1 MHFTRSGLDYTER
14 QVEAGGD
21 KLAIPD
27 YQTVMLP
34 LLRFAGDRQE
44 HSLRETIDALADEFG
59 LTDEERKA
67 LLPSGQQQIFHN
79 RVGWARTYLTKA
91 GLLQRTRRAHYEITQ
106 RGMETL
112 ATKPARIDVKYLD
125 RFQEFA
131 AFRALKGTRLRGNE
145 VTSDVVSEQETTPE
159 EALETAY
166 GRIRDSLAQ
175 EILLQVKSAS
185 PSLFEKLVVELLLKM
200 GYGGSR
206 QDAGRAIGRSGDE
219 GIDGIIK
226 EDRLGLDII
235 YVQAKRWEAKVG
247 RPEVQK
253 FAGALQGQRAKKGIM
268 ITSSTFSS
276 EARDYV
282 SKIENKIVL
291 MDGDELADLMIDHN
305 LGVSPMALYEVKK
318 IDTDYFTE

>member
-1 MHFTRSGLDYTER
+1 
-14 QVEAGGD
+14 
-21 KLAIPD
+21 
-27 YQTVMLP
+27 MLP

-44 HSLRETIDALADEFG
+44 HSLRETIDALAEEFE

-67 LLPSGQQQIFHN
+67 LLPSGQQQVFDN

-91 GLLQRTRRAHYEITQ
+91 AVLQSTRRAHYEITQ
-106 RGMETL
+106 RGLDVLSMN
-112 ATKPARIDVKYLD
+112 PARIDVKFLD
-125 RFQEFA
+125 RFEEFA
-131 AFRALKGTRLRGNE
+131 EFRALKGTRSGGTPTLIS
-145 VTSDVVSEQETTPE
+145 VDSEQDTTPE

-166 GRIRDSLAQ
+166 GRLRDSLAQ

-235 YVQAKRWEAKVG
+235 YIQAKRWEATVG

-253 FAGALQGQRAKKGIM
+253 SAGALQGQRARTGIM
-268 ITSSTFSS
+268 STTSSFSS
-276 EARDYV
+276 DAQDYV
-282 SKIENKIVL
+282 SKIDNKIVL
-291 MDGDELADLMIDHN
+291 MNGDELADLMIDHN
-305 LGVSPMALYEVKK
+305 LGVSPMAIYEVKK
-318 IDTDYFTE
+318 LDTDYFTE